1 MNTKN
6 RSRIYALI
14 AAICFASKAIMNFPP
29 AVVAVMFVMDGS
41 RFSLADIPF
50 AFFTVVLFFLAIT
63 LVLQKPKAV
72 FVAVI
77 PCILYDIYCLV
88 TDFCIGNFFW
98 GVATSVFA
106 AMVFSSISG
115 KSDLKTI
122 WFLPALFVLIAS
134 IVELSQFVFFLKYDL
149 TFKYLSNYVL
159 LFLAYFFAGLWLKS
173 IVPPKAHSPSNRT
186 SAQAN
191 TTAAQFKQYKDLLDS
206 GAITEEEFQTKKKEK
221 LGL

>member
-41 RFSLADIPF
+41 RSSLADIPF

-159 LFLAYFFAGLWLKS
+159 LFLAEKHRPAKS
-173 IVPPKAHSPSNRT
+173 AFPV
-186 SAQAN
+186 
-191 TTAAQFKQYKDLLDS
+191 
-206 GAITEEEFQTKKKEK
+206 
-221 LGL
+221 

>member
-41 RFSLADIPF
+41 RSSLADIPF

-88 TDFCIGNFFW
+88 TDFCIGNFF
-98 GVATSVFA
+98 
-106 AMVFSSISG
+106 
-115 KSDLKTI
+115 
-122 WFLPALFVLIAS
+122 
-134 IVELSQFVFFLKYDL
+134 
-149 TFKYLSNYVL
+149 
-159 LFLAYFFAGLWLKS
+159 
-173 IVPPKAHSPSNRT
+173 
-186 SAQAN
+186 
-191 TTAAQFKQYKDLLDS
+191 
-206 GAITEEEFQTKKKEK
+206 
-221 LGL
+221 